1 MNILYLTI
9 SKINLNDTAIYPDL
23 VNALIK
29 HKHKVTIVYAGVKDE
44 NEEALVSKDGV
55 TFLNVDVSEM
65 FSKNYIKKG
74 IATISCGSKIKKAI
88 NKYLKDES
96 FDLCLYAT
104 PPVTFSST
112 VEYVKKHFSCKSY
125 LMLKDIFPQNGAD
138 IGLYSKFGPV
148 FSYFKMKEKTLYKV
162 SDRIGCMSE
171 GNKKYLLEHNKTLD
185 ASKVEVFP
193 NTLDTSVYANNILAK
208 DLGTSEKVKFIFGG
222 NMGRPQGIDF
232 LISAI
237 TSEECR
243 KIKKAE
249 FIFIGAG
256 NEVDKIKKAA
266 GENDNIKYYDRVS
279 PAEYNKML
287 SDSQVGIISLD
298 YRFTIPNYP
307 SRTLTYMA
315 LKKPI
320 LACTDVNTDLKDLV
334 VSQAKCGL
342 WCESNDI
349 KNFVY
354 NVKLLVEDI
363 VLRNEYGK
371 NGYNYLI
378 DNFDVERSVS
388 LLENFIENK

>member
-29 HKHKVTIVYAGVKDE
+29 HGHKVTIVYAGAKDE
-44 NEEALVSKDGV
+44 NEGALVQKDGV
-55 TFLNVDVSEM
+55 TYLNVDLKEM

-74 IATISCGSKIKKAI
+74 IATLSCGRKIKKAI
-88 NKYLKDES
+88 NKYLKEES

-112 VEYVKKHFSCKSY
+112 VAYVKKQFSCKSY
-125 LMLKDIFPQNGAD
+125 LMLKDIFPQNGVD
-138 IGLYSKFGPV
+138 IGLYSKRGPI
-148 FSYFKMKEKTLYKV
+148 FSYFKMKEKKLYDV

-171 GNKKYLLEHNKTLD
+171 ANREYLISHNKKLD
-185 ASKVEVFP
+185 ASKIEIFP
-193 NTLDTSVYANNILAK
+193 NTIDTSVYTHLPSENNTAS
-208 DLGTSEKVKFIFGG
+208 DSKVKFIFGG
-222 NMGRPQGIDF
+222 NMGKPQGIDF
-232 LISAI
+232 LLKAI
-237 TSEECR
+237 QSEECK

-256 NEVDKIKKAA
+256 NEAYKIKKAA
-266 GENDNIKYYDRVS
+266 SENDNIRYFERVS
-279 PAEYNKML
+279 PKEYNKVL
-287 SDSQVGIISLD
+287 KEAQVGIISLD

-320 LACTDVNTDLKDLV
+320 LACTDVNTDIKDLIV
-334 VSQAKCGL
+334 THAKCGL
-342 WCESNDI
+342 WCESTDI
-349 KNFVY
+349 NNFVY

-363 VLRNEYGK
+363 ALRNEYGK

-378 DNFDVERSVS
+378 ENFDVKKSVE
-388 LLENFIENK
+388 LLEAFVK